1 MSFLPNLWGNLSK
14 YIDTRPMRRQRT
26 LNQRNYCGKDPERL
40 TMHSATVLAQHRS
53 CAGLFVI
60 QPGTLDSRL
69 THRACTWHRGTLC
82 AARSLHRMRSCHRT
96 YFNIKEGKRS
106 VQNGMMHGKERPA
119 DDMLGSNATDASSE
133 KAEGTPEA
141 IGNATL

>member
-1 MSFLPNLWGNLSK
+1 
-14 YIDTRPMRRQRT
+14 
-26 LNQRNYCGKDPERL
+26 
-40 TMHSATVLAQHRS
+40 
-53 CAGLFVI
+53 
-60 QPGTLDSRL
+60 
-69 THRACTWHRGTLC
+69 
-82 AARSLHRMRSCHRT
+82 MRSCLRT